1 MKYLIGYIPS
11 ELDANR
17 DILEYVLKSSAID
30 GIEVNF
36 SEREAVDFL
45 EYNID
50 LASRLNANGKVYQIH
65 LPEIREDNVHILG
78 QLKHIIPKTGGQI
91 NAVLHHAL
99 GSSVEE
105 DMALTYEMLDR
116 VYAYL
121 KAHDLNVVIHLEN
134 LNVIRSLDI
143 FPKDKQPSMKH
154 IVGRER
160 INIDRIDAVLK
171 AYPELKLCLDI
182 GHVISDNLKFAL
194 SPLQRERVGNIHI
207 HDADEQADH
216 KRNGTCTDI
225 RRIDAFAK
233 SVLNLETY
241 TGYGVVE
248 IAKVN
253 LGSNMEETIQILEKE
268 IKLMEG
274 KHYVE
279 VVFTDGEKMTRDQAL
294 EDCTKC
300 GAAVGEFHQ
309 SYCEK
314 EICPLCGKYLSEC
327 NHMEGYAID
336 SSEAVTEAV
345 ASKSA

>member
-11 ELDANR
+11 EVDADR
-17 DILEYVLKSSAID
+17 DILEYVLESDVIK

-36 SEREAVDFL
+36 SVLEAVDFL

-50 LASRLNANGKVYQIH
+50 LARRLNAKGKVYQIH
-65 LPEIREDNVHILG
+65 LPEITEDNIHILG
-78 QLKHIIPKTGGQI
+78 QLKYIIPETGGKI

-99 GSSVEE
+99 GSSIEE
-105 DMALTYEMLDR
+105 DMILTYEMLDR

-121 KAHDLNVVIHLEN
+121 KAHDLNVDIHLEN

-143 FPKDKQPSMKH
+143 FPKAKQQSMKH
-154 IVGRER
+154 IVGRDR
-160 INIDRIDAVLK
+160 INIDRIDTILK

-182 GHVISDNLKFAL
+182 GHVISDKLKFAL
-194 SPLQRERVGNIHI
+194 SPLQKDRVGNIHI
-207 HDADEQADH
+207 HDADERADH

-225 RRIDAFAK
+225 KRTDAFAK
-233 SVLNLETY
+233 SIFNMETY
-241 TGYGVVE
+241 TGYGVIE

-253 LGSNMEETIQILEKE
+253 LGSNIEETIQILEKE

-274 KHYVE
+274 KHYIE

-294 EDCTKC
+294 VACTQC
-300 GAAVGEFHQ
+300 GAKPGEFHQ

-327 NHMEGYAID
+327 HHMEGYAID
-336 SSEAVTEAV
+336 SSEVVSEKV
-345 ASKSA
+345 DSKSA